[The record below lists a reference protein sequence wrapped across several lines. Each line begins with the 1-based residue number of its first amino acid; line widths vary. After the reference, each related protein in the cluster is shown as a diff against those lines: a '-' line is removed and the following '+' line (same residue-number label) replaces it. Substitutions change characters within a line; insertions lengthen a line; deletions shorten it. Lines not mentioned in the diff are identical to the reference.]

1 MAMQPSKAAQ
11 PMESSPRMSDADF
24 GKIVNNIGK
33 NFRRI
38 QVSENNGKE
47 TKDIKR
53 VDQAYREFE
62 SAIERQS
69 EFMKHASDE
78 QKEVFNEVVQEF
90 TKMRKDGKADLDK
103 AFREFEAAIARIN
116 EVKGDHAAKTSI
128 ENIAGIGM
136 KYTDPQGRKNVG
148 KGVLHRELAHRAEK
162 FFTPTKEEAES
173 PLFRKLAGLDR
184 NKDGVI
190 NPFEKAQMLGQGEAL
205 KKTLADDIT
214 GEGENDKSA
223 AQKMAETMGKGKE
236 GGAGGSAMPAKI
248 ENLHVENLI
257 FKNAR
262 VDNSE
267 NESKHG
273 GALPG
278 AASGKSAVAVD
289 HPLLPGP
296 SGSGAAVHAPHP
308 VMSGPTEVP
317 RLEHH
322 VPEVLPGPQIA
333 PRLPAPKHHDAEDVE
348 FKEHAEPIKVKQG
361 NPHAKLKTKET
372 ALATAVRGAVDAA
385 PSIPASGGVVGA
397 VKSAELKDNDAAS
410 VGPDPTLRVDD
421 DDDKKG
427 VDASG
432 LAGTALSAGAALWET
447 LKGRKTKGGTEEENA
462 KEKGVKE
469 KAPKEGVAEEAKG
482 PKEGLLEE
490 GGKGLAGEAK
500 STGKLLKTASKI
512 GKVAGVASLALT
524 AYNSYAE
531 FTDADKDLAAGK
543 ITAQQ
548 AKEAHA
554 HAVGS
559 GVGSAIGGWV
569 GGALGGIAGTAIA
582 PGVGTLAGGA
592 AGSMAGARAGEWIGE
607 KVGQWWASP
616 SEDTASQVAAHAA
629 SKDAKGN
636 TVIVAPQSAPAAQ
649 GVSMPQAVPVSSG
662 PRSRESYFDR
672 QMMNTFVK

>member
-11 PMESSPRMSDADF
+11 PMQSTPRMSDADF

-33 NFRRI
+33 NFRRV

-69 EFMKHASDE
+69 EFMKHASAE

-90 TKMRKDGKADLDK
+90 TKMRKDGKVDLDK

-136 KYTDPQGRKNVG
+136 KYTDPQSRKNIG
-148 KGVLHRELAHRAEK
+148 KGVIYRELAHRAEK
-162 FFTPTKEEAES
+162 FLAPTKEEAES
-173 PLFRKLAGLDR
+173 PLFRKLAGLDKH
-184 NKDGVI
+184 KDGIV
-190 NPFEKAQMLGQGEAL
+190 NPFAKAQILGQGEAL

-236 GGAGGSAMPAKI
+236 GGTGGAMPSKI

-267 NESKHG
+267 NESKG
-273 GALPG
+273 SRGALPG
-278 AASGKSAVAVD
+278 SASGKSAVPVG

-296 SGSGAAVHAPHP
+296 SGSGAAVHAPTP
-308 VMSGPTEVP
+308 SLSGPTEVP

-322 VPEVLPGPQIA
+322 QPESLPAPPVT
-333 PRLPAPKHHDAEDVE
+333 PRLPAPKNHDVEDVE
-348 FKEHAEPIKVKQG
+348 FKETHEPITVKPR

-372 ALATAVRGAVDAA
+372 ALATAVRGAIDAA
-385 PSIPASGGVVGA
+385 PTIAPSAGVVGA
-397 VKSAELKDNDAAS
+397 VKSVQRDNDATS

-421 DDDKKG
+421 GDEKKSDG
-427 VDASG
+427 DGSG
-432 LAGTALSAGAALWET
+432 MAGAALTAGAALWEK
-447 LKGRKTKGGTEEENA
+447 LKGKKPKGGTEENA
-462 KEKGVKE
+462 KEKGIKE
-469 KAPKEGVAEEAKG
+469 KGAKEGVAEEAKG

-500 STGKLLKTASKI
+500 SGGKLLKAAGKI

-559 GVGSAIGGWV
+559 GVGTAIGGWV

-629 SKDAKGN
+629 AKDAKGN
-636 TVIVAPQSAPAAQ
+636 TIIVAPQSAPAAQ